1 MSEPILM
8 KGNEAVAEAA
18 IAAGCR
24 YFFGYPITPQSE
36 VLEQLARRLPEVGG
50 AYVQAES
57 EVSAIN
63 MVFGAASAGAR
74 VMTASSS
81 PGISLMQEGI
91 SYIASAQLP
100 AVLVNIMRGAPG
112 LGGIHPSQADYFQSV
127 KGGGHGDY
135 RLVVLAPSSVQ
146 ELIDHTVLAFELAE
160 KYRTPVM
167 VFGDA
172 MMGQMMEP
180 VVLPD
185 TEPYPVHR
193 PWATTGMKGGRGP
206 NIVHTLYLPADKLEQ
221 HCQRLFAKYA
231 EIERN
236 EQRSVQYLT
245 EDADIVVVAFGIMSR
260 VARAAVE
267 MAREHGI
274 RAGLFR
280 PVTLWPFPA
289 AALREAASQARLV
302 MAAEISMG
310 QMVEDVRLA
319 IQGRVPVTLFNR
331 IGLVPNPDEIFE
343 RIRKEARE
351 VQLVNG

>member
-36 VLEQLARRLPEVGG
+36 VLEHLARRLPEEGG
-50 AYVQAES
+50 AYIQAES

-63 MVFGAASAGAR
+63 MVFGAACAGAR

-100 AVLVNIMRGAPG
+100 AVLVNIMRGSPG

-135 RLVVLAPSSVQ
+135 KLVVLAPSSVQ
-146 ELIDHTVLAFELAE
+146 ELIDHTILAFEIAE

-180 VVLPD
+180 VFLP
-185 TEPYPVHR
+185 EAKPAPIER
-193 PWATTGMKGGRGP
+193 SWATTGMKNREKP
-206 NIVHTLYLPADKLEQ
+206 NIIHTLYLPADDLEN
-221 HCQRLFAKYA
+221 HCQRLFAKYQ
-231 EIERN
+231 EIQRQ
-236 EQRSVQYLT
+236 EQLHTAYLT
-245 EDADIVVVAFGIMSR
+245 EDADILVVAFGIMSR

-267 MAREHGI
+267 MAREDGI
-274 RAGLFR
+274 KAGLFR
-280 PVTLWPFPA
+280 PVTLWPFPDQ
-289 AALREAASQARLV
+289 ALARAASHAQAV
-302 MAAEISMG
+302 ITAEISMG
-310 QMVEDVRLA
+310 QMIEDVRLA
-319 IQGRVPVTLFNR
+319 IKDRVPVELFNR
-331 IGLVPNPDEIFE
+331 IGLVPNPDEIYAA
-343 RIRKEARE
+343 IKKKAQE
-351 VQLVNG
+351 VKVSA